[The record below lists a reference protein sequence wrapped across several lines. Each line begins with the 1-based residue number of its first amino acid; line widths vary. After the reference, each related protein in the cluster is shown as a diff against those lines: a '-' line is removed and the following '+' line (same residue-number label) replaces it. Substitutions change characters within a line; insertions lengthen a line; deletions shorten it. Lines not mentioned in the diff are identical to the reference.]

1 MPRFHWKGR
10 SAAGHEIEGD
20 TSAASK
26 DAVVAQLRRQGI
38 MVTTVSTTG
47 DAEAEASGSGVPAP
61 PADARPLSASERL
74 ARDRA
79 SSKPRPFRGALVA
92 SGFFVGA
99 LALGYFVPVTFV
111 RCERSAGSI
120 SCTLSEKDLGLV
132 TVREQSLSGVTKV
145 DVESRA
151 ETERR
156 SDGWAQSRL
165 VLANGAGASIR
176 PSGWDHYGGPVRTY
190 SGGRQTGEREPT
202 VGATTDAMRREIAA
216 FLEDSTS
223 ASVSSWQGQYVPL
236 LIAGVLAGIGLLIL
250 GLSGLALFKGPTD
263 WIYAM
268 TGRLAAAAD
277 ASRRQQGR

>member
-10 SAAGHEIEGD
+10 SAAGQEIEGD
-20 TSAASK
+20 ASAASR
-26 DAVVAQLRRQGI
+26 DAVVAQLRGQGI
-38 MVTTVSTTG
+38 MVTTISTTG
-47 DAEAEASGSGVPAP
+47 DAEAEASDSGVKAP
-61 PADARPLSASERL
+61 TADARPLSMSERL

-79 SSKPRPFRGALVA
+79 SSKPRPFRGALIA

-111 RCERSAGSI
+111 RCERSAGSVA
-120 SCTLSEKDLGLV
+120 CTLSEKDLGLV
-132 TVREQSLSGVTKV
+132 TIREQSLAAVTKV

-151 ETERR
+151 SEHL
-156 SDGWAQSRL
+156 SDGRDQSRL
-165 VLANGAGASIR
+165 VLANGAGTSIR
-176 PSGWDHYGGPVRTY
+176 PSGWDHYGGPVRTS

-268 TGRLAAAAD
+268 TGRLAAAA